1 MLSFEQKKTI
11 FRSFQE
17 LEEKPISNNKLNYIY
32 PDSLQ
37 RGKML
42 STQLQPSGNGYVIGK
57 YMDEETIHTKG
68 YVVDNRGWIN
78 IKEFSSEDLHE
89 VISTAM
95 TSMSGKTIK
104 NHSNVLNVKQE
115 IKPTMVENEK
125 LETKTKPIFEGWV
138 SSYVNNWLS
147 LGIINGPFLFKE
159 HRTEISKMQTNT
171 FDQSLELVQNVAN
184 IWMSAMFGK
193 MGRKN

>member
-1 MLSFEQKKTI
+1 
-11 FRSFQE
+11 
-17 LEEKPISNNKLNYIY
+17 
-32 PDSLQ
+32 
-37 RGKML
+37 
-42 STQLQPSGNGYVIGK
+42 VIGK

-68 YVVDNRGWIN
+68 YEVDNRGWIN

-95 TSMSGKTIK
+95 MSMSGKPIK
-104 NHSNVLNVKQE
+104 NHSNVLNIKQE
-115 IKPTMVENEK
+115 SKPTMVENEK
-125 LETKTKPIFEGWV
+125 PETKTKPIIEGWV
-138 SSYVNNWLS
+138 SSYVNNWLG
-147 LGIINGPFLFKE
+147 LGIMNFPILFKE
-159 HRTEISKMQTNT
+159 HRSEISKIQTNT

>member
-1 MLSFEQKKTI
+1 MLSFEQKITI

-57 YMDEETIHTKG
+57 YMDEETIHSKG
-68 YVVDNRGWIN
+68 YIVDNRGWIN

-95 TSMSGKTIK
+95 TSMSGKIDK
-104 NHSNVLNVKQE
+104 
-115 IKPTMVENEK
+115 KPLQCITC
-125 LETKTKPIFEGWV
+125 
-138 SSYVNNWLS
+138 
-147 LGIINGPFLFKE
+147 
-159 HRTEISKMQTNT
+159 
-171 FDQSLELVQNVAN
+171 
-184 IWMSAMFGK
+184 
-193 MGRKN
+193 

>member
-1 MLSFEQKKTI
+1 MLSFEQKITI

-57 YMDEETIHTKG
+57 YMDEETIHSKG
-68 YVVDNRGWIN
+68 YIVDSRGWIN

-95 TSMSGKTIK
+95 MSMSGKSIK
-104 NHSNVLNVKQE
+104 NHSNVLHVKQQ
-115 IKPTMVENEK
+115 TMVENEK
-125 LETKTKPIFEGWV
+125 PETKTKPIIEGWV
-138 SSYVNNWLS
+138 SSYVNNWLG
-147 LGIINGPFLFKE
+147 LGIINPILFKE
-159 HRTEISKMQTNT
+159 HRTEVSKIQTNT